1 MPGLL
6 TTVLTVFMT
15 KINGMTAYLTDAAT
29 TGLDLEL
36 VTDIMDIIVEV
47 ITKCLGLFTI
57 YPLNLFLVIGIVM
70 LAIGLLGRLKR
81 TAK

>member
-1 MPGLL
+1 MSGLL

-36 VTDIMDIIVEV
+36 VSDIMDIIVEV
-47 ITKCLGLFTI
+47 ITKCLGLFKI
-57 YPLNLFLVIGIVM
+57 YPLNVFLIIGII
-70 LAIGLLGRLKR
+70 LIAIGLLGRLKR